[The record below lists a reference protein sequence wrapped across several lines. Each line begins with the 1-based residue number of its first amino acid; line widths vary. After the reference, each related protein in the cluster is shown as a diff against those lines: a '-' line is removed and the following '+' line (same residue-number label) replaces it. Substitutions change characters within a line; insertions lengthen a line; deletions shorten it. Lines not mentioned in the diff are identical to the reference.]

1 MIRQYVLPA
10 LLALT
15 AVLPSAYSQR
25 QLGRDPLNEK
35 EVDELRD
42 TAQMP
47 NHRLKAY
54 VGFLRARMESVEH
67 LQADPKAKNRGRQI
81 HDLLQDIATLADEID
96 ENMGLFADQHW
107 DIRKSLKD
115 VIEGQNEVYLKL
127 RAMKDASAADPKL
140 QEEVE
145 EYRLALRDAIEAL
158 TSSLDSARKTVQEQA
173 LAASDKK
180 LKKAQ
185 E

>member
-1 MIRQYVLPA
+1 MIRRYLLPA
-10 LLALT
+10 LL
-15 AVLPSAYSQR
+15 VLAAGLLPAYSQ

-54 VGFLRARMESVEH
+54 VGFLRTRMGSLER
-67 LQADPKAKNRGRQI
+67 LQADPKAKDRGHQI

-96 ENMGLFADQHW
+96 ENMDRYADEHW

-127 RAMKDASAADPKL
+127 RALKDSSASDPKL
-140 QEEVE
+140 KDEAE

-158 TSSLDSARKTVQEQA
+158 TSSLDAARKTVQEQG

-180 LKKAQ
+180 LKKPQ